1 MKKIY
6 KRDKWWLV
14 DWFLTASLEWLSKD
28 ELLLQKEFNLMNLY
42 EITIIYQR
50 NPTRKDE
57 YNFEE
62 EHLRIEWEFRWKLL
76 HIFCC
81 NDIDKFIENLDRVE
95 ESMEKNKSEE
105 ISEII
110 KSIKDLPIP
119 SILDN
124 NKASW
129 EQ

>member
-6 KRDKWWLV
+6 KRDKWWLIER
-14 DWFLTASLEWLSKD
+14 FLTASLTWLDED
-28 ELLLQKEFNLMNLY
+28 ELVYQREFNSQQMHMF
-42 EITIIYQR
+42 TIIYQN
-50 NPTRKDE
+50 NPVRLDE
-57 YNFEE
+57 NTFEKE
-62 EHLRIEWEFRWKLL
+62 GMWMEYEYKGNLCR
-76 HIFCC
+76 IFCC

-119 SILDN
+119 SVLDN
-124 NKASW
+124 NKTSW
-129 EQ
+129 E